1 MTLHSACKFYPPFRA
16 EKLNDG
22 EVLPA
27 FASTGARNIPGI
39 IPAEDVRL
47 S

>member
-1 MTLHSACKFYPPFRA
+1 MTLHSACKFYPAFRA

-27 FASTGARNIPGI
+27 FASKGAANILEI